1 MTKKPRVRK
10 RGTEHT
16 ISATDEEWADVRS
29 GATEAGM
36 TLSAWVVHCAL
47 TVDLSPG
54 KHRRLVLEEK
64 KQRYIA
70 RAVGEHARS
79 LIADI
84 DAPSQFADDLGALL
98 RSRLETVVREGRGSE
113 VEAIL
118 RQELGDER
126 AAVIAAALTA
136 NVPAEAASAEAAS
149 AEAASAET
157 ASAETASAETAS
169 AEAASAETAS
179 AEAASAETASVETAP
194 VETASAETAS
204 AKNAEEKKNA
214 QKKAS
219 RRKKPRRRDP
229 GQGTLF

>member
-1 MTKKPRVRK
+1 MTKKPRVR
-10 RGTEHT
+10 RPGTEHT

-98 RSRLETVVREGRGSE
+98 RSRLEAVVREGRGSE

-126 AAVIAAALTA
+126 ATAIAAALTA
-136 NVPAEAASAEAAS
+136 NVPAET
-149 AEAASAET
+149 ASAET

-169 AEAASAETAS
+169 AETASAETAS
-179 AEAASAETASVETAP
+179 AETAPAETAPAETAP
-194 VETASAETAS
+194 AETAS

-214 QKKAS
+214 QQKAS

>member
-1 MTKKPRVRK
+1 MTKKPRVRR

-16 ISATDEEWADVRS
+16 ISATDEEWADVRT

-64 KQRYIA
+64 KQRYIP

-79 LIADI
+79 LIGDI

-98 RSRLETVVREGRGSE
+98 RSRLEAVVREGRGSE

-126 AAVIAAALTA
+126 ATAIAAALTA

-149 AEAASAET
+149 AEAASAEAASAETASAETAPVETASVET

-169 AEAASAETAS
+169 AETAS
-179 AEAASAETASVETAP
+179 ATPASA
-194 VETASAETAS
+194 
-204 AKNAEEKKNA
+204 KNA

-219 RRKKPRRRDP
+219 RRKKPRRRNP